1 MLNNLVSNWND
12 RAKRFHFKHIIME
25 TTKIETTT
33 DLTIV
38 DAIVDLQTRGYMLD
52 FSLFHNKLFCAQQKC
67 FFGLEDIDVLEKY
80 SFQTGEAPGKKTIVY
95 GIESLSFG
103 LKGILLK

>member
-1 MLNNLVSNWND
+1 
-12 RAKRFHFKHIIME
+12 ME
-25 TTKIETTT
+25 TTKIEMTA

-38 DAIVDLQTRGYMLD
+38 DAIVDLQSRGYSFD
-52 FSLFHNKLFCAQQKC
+52 FSLLHNKLFCAQQKR
-67 FFGLEDIDVLEKY
+67 FFGLEDFDILEQY
-80 SFQTGEAPGKKTIVY
+80 SFQPDDATGKKTLVY